1 MANNNILRLHRKL
14 FFPLVGLLWLIIGIT
29 ITYFVIHEKQ
39 RLKYNLENR
48 LVNVNN
54 TVIEAYEKGADMQ
67 KTVDFIQLFTGNTT
81 LDPLRITVYDNKGV
95 MIADNPEATILVYDA
110 AGNMLPEF
118 KRLGGGGA
126 NASVSD
132 LSIDG
137 NKLMVSTKRS
147 ADGQV
152 RSFAAL
158 PYKGEVIDFLS
169 IDPMVWIVVIILGI
183 LSSALA
189 YWGVRVVC
197 KNVYALRNLAQAIS
211 TDQLPDDAD
220 TWEFSDDELGDVSRK
235 LLTLYRDKIHAERE
249 KMHHERQIGMN
260 VSHELNTPV
269 GIIKGYLDT
278 VLADEN
284 MPDELKRKFLMRA
297 QQNTDRLAN
306 LVSDVSMVMRL
317 QEGGAIE
324 CGNLDFHNMTAQLA
338 EDIAQGH
345 IADNMTFICDI
356 PEDCRVKGH
365 ESLLNNALLNLI
377 YNAAQYSGGTRMS
390 LRWTGENEGMHR
402 FEFVADGCGV
412 DDVHL
417 ARLFDLFYR
426 VDTGRARKNGGAGLG
441 LPLVHRIITAMG
453 GDITVE
459 NAPGGGLRFTFTLP
473 AA

>member
-1 MANNNILRLHRKL
+1 M
-14 FFPLVGLLWLIIGIT
+14 
-29 ITYFVIHEKQ
+29 
-39 RLKYNLENR
+39 KYNLENR

-54 TVIEAYEKGADMQ
+54 TVIEAYENGNDLQ
-67 KTVDFIQLFTGNTT
+67 KTVDFIHLFTGNTT

-95 MIADNPEATILVYDA
+95 MIADNPEATISVYDA

-147 ADGQV
+147 ADGLV
-152 RSFAAL
+152 SSFAAL

-249 KMHHERQIGMN
+249 KIHHERQIGMN

-278 VLADEN
+278 VLADDN
-284 MPDELKRKFLMRA
+284 MPDALKRKFLVRA

-317 QEGGAIE
+317 QEGGAIDY
-324 CGNLDFHNMTAQLA
+324 GIINFRDMTAQIA

-356 PEDCRVKGH
+356 PEDCLIKGH
-365 ESLLNNALLNLI
+365 ESLLTNALFNLI
-377 YNAAQYSGGTRMS
+377 YNAAQYSGGTRIS
-390 LRWTGENEGMHR
+390 LLWKGENDGMHR
-402 FEFVADGCGV
+402 FEFADNGCGV
-412 DDVHL
+412 DDEHL
-417 ARLFDLFYR
+417 DRLFDLFYR

-459 NAPGGGLRFTFTLP
+459 NAPGGGLGFTFTLP

>member
-1 MANNNILRLHRKL
+1 M
-14 FFPLVGLLWLIIGIT
+14 
-29 ITYFVIHEKQ
+29 
-39 RLKYNLENR
+39 KYNLENR

-54 TVIEAYEKGADMQ
+54 TVIEAYENGNDLQ
-67 KTVDFIQLFTGNTT
+67 KTVDFIHLFTGNTT
-81 LDPLRITVYDNKGV
+81 LDPLRIAVYDNKGV

-147 ADGQV
+147 ADGLV
-152 RSFAAL
+152 SSFAAL

-278 VLADEN
+278 VLADDN
-284 MPDELKRKFLMRA
+284 MPDALKRKFLVRA

-317 QEGGAIE
+317 QEGGAIDY
-324 CGNLDFHNMTAQLA
+324 GIINFRDMTAQIA

-356 PEDCRVKGH
+356 PEDCLIKGH
-365 ESLLNNALLNLI
+365 ESLLTNALFNLI
-377 YNAAQYSGGTRMS
+377 YNAAQYSGGTRIS
-390 LRWTGENEGMHR
+390 LLWKGENDGMHR
-402 FEFVADGCGV
+402 FEFADNGCGV
-412 DDVHL
+412 DDEHL
-417 ARLFDLFYR
+417 DRLFDLFYR

-473 AA
+473 AAS

>member
-1 MANNNILRLHRKL
+1 
-14 FFPLVGLLWLIIGIT
+14 
-29 ITYFVIHEKQ
+29 
-39 RLKYNLENR
+39 
-48 LVNVNN
+48 
-54 TVIEAYEKGADMQ
+54 
-67 KTVDFIQLFTGNTT
+67 
-81 LDPLRITVYDNKGV
+81 

-147 ADGQV
+147 ADGLV
-152 RSFAAL
+152 SSFAAL

-278 VLADEN
+278 VLADDN
-284 MPDELKRKFLMRA
+284 MPDALKRKFLVRA

-317 QEGGAIE
+317 QEGGAIDY
-324 CGNLDFHNMTAQLA
+324 GIINFRDMTAQIA

-356 PEDCRVKGH
+356 PEDCLIKGH
-365 ESLLNNALLNLI
+365 ESLLTNALLNLI
-377 YNAAQYSGGTRMS
+377 YNAAQYSGGTRIS
-390 LRWTGENEGMHR
+390 LLWKGENDGMHR
-402 FEFVADGCGV
+402 FEFADNGCGV
-412 DDVHL
+412 DDEHL
-417 ARLFDLFYR
+417 DRLFDLFYR

-459 NAPGGGLRFTFTLP
+459 NAPGGGLGFTFTLP

>member
-1 MANNNILRLHRKL
+1 M
-14 FFPLVGLLWLIIGIT
+14 
-29 ITYFVIHEKQ
+29 
-39 RLKYNLENR
+39 KYNLENR

-54 TVIEAYEKGADMQ
+54 TVIEAYENGNDLQ
-67 KTVDFIQLFTGNTT
+67 KTVDFIHLFTGNTT

-95 MIADNPEATILVYDA
+95 IIADNPEATILVYDA

-147 ADGQV
+147 ADGLV
-152 RSFAAL
+152 SSFAAL

-278 VLADEN
+278 VLADDN
-284 MPDELKRKFLMRA
+284 MPDALKRKFLVRA

-317 QEGGAIE
+317 QEGGAIDY
-324 CGNLDFHNMTAQLA
+324 GIINFRDMTAQIA

-356 PEDCRVKGH
+356 PEDCLIKGH
-365 ESLLNNALLNLI
+365 ESLLTNALFNLI
-377 YNAAQYSGGTRMS
+377 YNAAQYSGGTRIS
-390 LRWTGENEGMHR
+390 LLWKGENDGMHR
-402 FEFVADGCGV
+402 FEFADNGCGV
-412 DDVHL
+412 DDEHL
-417 ARLFDLFYR
+417 DRLFDLFYR

>member
-1 MANNNILRLHRKL
+1 M
-14 FFPLVGLLWLIIGIT
+14 
-29 ITYFVIHEKQ
+29 
-39 RLKYNLENR
+39 KYNLENR

-54 TVIEAYEKGADMQ
+54 TVIEAYENGNDLQ
-67 KTVDFIQLFTGNTT
+67 KTVDFIHLFTGNTT

-137 NKLMVSTKRS
+137 NKLMISTKRS
-147 ADGQV
+147 ADGLV
-152 RSFAAL
+152 SSFAAL

-278 VLADEN
+278 VLADDN
-284 MPDELKRKFLMRA
+284 MPDALKRKFLVRA

-317 QEGGAIE
+317 QEGGAIDY
-324 CGNLDFHNMTAQLA
+324 GIINFRDMTAQIA

-356 PEDCRVKGH
+356 PEDCLIKGH
-365 ESLLNNALLNLI
+365 ESLLTNALFNLI
-377 YNAAQYSGGTRMS
+377 YNAAQYSGGTRIS
-390 LRWTGENEGMHR
+390 LLWKGENDGMHR
-402 FEFVADGCGV
+402 FEFADNGCGV
-412 DDVHL
+412 DDEHL
-417 ARLFDLFYR
+417 DRLFDLFYR

>member
-1 MANNNILRLHRKL
+1 M
-14 FFPLVGLLWLIIGIT
+14 
-29 ITYFVIHEKQ
+29 
-39 RLKYNLENR
+39 KYNLENR

-54 TVIEAYEKGADMQ
+54 TVIEAYENGNDLQ
-67 KTVDFIQLFTGNTT
+67 KTVDFIHLFTGNTT

-147 ADGQV
+147 ADGLV
-152 RSFAAL
+152 SSFAAL

-278 VLADEN
+278 VLADDN
-284 MPDELKRKFLMRA
+284 MPDALKRKFLVRA

-317 QEGGAIE
+317 QEGGAIDY
-324 CGNLDFHNMTAQLA
+324 GIINFRDMTTQIA

-356 PEDCRVKGH
+356 PEDCLIKGH
-365 ESLLNNALLNLI
+365 ESLLTNALLNLI
-377 YNAAQYSGGTRMS
+377 YNAAQYSGGTRIS
-390 LRWTGENEGMHR
+390 LLWKGENDGMHR
-402 FEFVADGCGV
+402 FEFADNGCGV
-412 DDVHL
+412 DDEHL
-417 ARLFDLFYR
+417 DRLFDLFYR

-459 NAPGGGLRFTFTLP
+459 NAPGGGLGFTFTLP

>member
-1 MANNNILRLHRKL
+1 M
-14 FFPLVGLLWLIIGIT
+14 
-29 ITYFVIHEKQ
+29 
-39 RLKYNLENR
+39 KYNLENR

-54 TVIEAYEKGADMQ
+54 TVIEAYENGNDLQ
-67 KTVDFIQLFTGNTT
+67 KTVDFIHLFTGNTT
-81 LDPLRITVYDNKGV
+81 LDPLRIAVYDNKGV

-147 ADGQV
+147 ADGLV
-152 RSFAAL
+152 SSFAAL

-278 VLADEN
+278 VLADDN
-284 MPDELKRKFLMRA
+284 MPDALKRKFLVRA

-317 QEGGAIE
+317 QEGGAIDY
-324 CGNLDFHNMTAQLA
+324 GIINFRDMTAQIA

-356 PEDCRVKGH
+356 PEDCLIKGH
-365 ESLLNNALLNLI
+365 ESLLTNALFNLI
-377 YNAAQYSGGTRMS
+377 YNAAQYSGGTRIS
-390 LRWTGENEGMHR
+390 LLWKGENDGMHR
-402 FEFVADGCGV
+402 FEFADNGCGV
-412 DDVHL
+412 DDEHL
-417 ARLFDLFYR
+417 DRLFDLFYR

-459 NAPGGGLRFTFTLP
+459 NAPGGGLGFTFTLP

>member
-1 MANNNILRLHRKL
+1 M
-14 FFPLVGLLWLIIGIT
+14 
-29 ITYFVIHEKQ
+29 
-39 RLKYNLENR
+39 KYNLENR

-54 TVIEAYEKGADMQ
+54 TVIEAYENGNDLQ
-67 KTVDFIQLFTGNTT
+67 KTVDFIHLFTGNTT
-81 LDPLRITVYDNKGV
+81 LDPLRIAVYDNKGV

-147 ADGQV
+147 ADGLV
-152 RSFAAL
+152 SSFAAL

-249 KMHHERQIGMN
+249 KMHHERQTGMN

-278 VLADEN
+278 VLADDN
-284 MPDELKRKFLMRA
+284 MPDALKRKFLVRA

-317 QEGGAIE
+317 QEGGAIDY
-324 CGNLDFHNMTAQLA
+324 GIINFRDMTAQIA

-356 PEDCRVKGH
+356 PEDCLIKGH
-365 ESLLNNALLNLI
+365 ESLLTNALLNLI
-377 YNAAQYSGGTRMS
+377 YNAAQYSGGTRIS
-390 LRWTGENEGMHR
+390 LLWKGENDGMHR
-402 FEFVADGCGV
+402 FEFADNGCGV
-412 DDVHL
+412 DDEHL
-417 ARLFDLFYR
+417 DRLFDLFYR

-459 NAPGGGLRFTFTLP
+459 NAPGGGLGFTFTLP

>member
-1 MANNNILRLHRKL
+1 M
-14 FFPLVGLLWLIIGIT
+14 
-29 ITYFVIHEKQ
+29 
-39 RLKYNLENR
+39 KYNLENR

-54 TVIEAYEKGADMQ
+54 TVIEAYENGNDLQ
-67 KTVDFIQLFTGNTT
+67 KTVDFIHLFTGNTT
-81 LDPLRITVYDNKGV
+81 LDPLRIAVYDNKGV

-147 ADGQV
+147 ADGLV
-152 RSFAAL
+152 SSFAAL

-278 VLADEN
+278 VLADDN
-284 MPDELKRKFLMRA
+284 MPDALKRKFLVRA

-317 QEGGAIE
+317 QEGGAIDY
-324 CGNLDFHNMTAQLA
+324 GIINFRDMTAQIA

-356 PEDCRVKGH
+356 PEDCLIKGH
-365 ESLLNNALLNLI
+365 ESLLTNALLNLI
-377 YNAAQYSGGTRMS
+377 YNAAQYSGGTRIS
-390 LRWTGENEGMHR
+390 LLWKGENDGMHR
-402 FEFVADGCGV
+402 FEFADNGCGV
-412 DDVHL
+412 DDEHL
-417 ARLFDLFYR
+417 DRLFDLFYR

-459 NAPGGGLRFTFTLP
+459 NAPGGGLGFTFTLP

>member
-1 MANNNILRLHRKL
+1 M
-14 FFPLVGLLWLIIGIT
+14 GLLWLIIGIT
-29 ITYFVIHEKQ
+29 ITYFVINERQ

-54 TVIEAYEKGADMQ
+54 TVIEAYENGNDLQ
-67 KTVDFIQLFTGNTT
+67 KTVDFIHLFTGNTT

-147 ADGQV
+147 ADGLV
-152 RSFAAL
+152 SSFAAL

-278 VLADEN
+278 VLADDN
-284 MPDELKRKFLMRA
+284 MPDALKRKFLVRA

-317 QEGGAIE
+317 QEGGAIDY
-324 CGNLDFHNMTAQLA
+324 GIINFRDMTAQIA

-356 PEDCRVKGH
+356 PEDCLIKGH
-365 ESLLNNALLNLI
+365 ESLLTNALFNLI
-377 YNAAQYSGGTRMS
+377 YNAAQYSGGTRIS
-390 LRWTGENEGMHR
+390 LLWKGENDGMHR
-402 FEFVADGCGV
+402 FEFADNGCGV
-412 DDVHL
+412 DDEHL
-417 ARLFDLFYR
+417 DRLFDLFYR

>member
-1 MANNNILRLHRKL
+1 M
-14 FFPLVGLLWLIIGIT
+14 
-29 ITYFVIHEKQ
+29 
-39 RLKYNLENR
+39 KYNLENR

-54 TVIEAYEKGADMQ
+54 TVIEAYENGNDLQ
-67 KTVDFIQLFTGNTT
+67 KTVDFIHLFTGNTT

-126 NASVSD
+126 NASGSD

-147 ADGQV
+147 ADGLV
-152 RSFAAL
+152 SSFAAL

-278 VLADEN
+278 VLADDN
-284 MPDELKRKFLMRA
+284 MPDALKRKFLVRA

-317 QEGGAIE
+317 QEGGAIDY
-324 CGNLDFHNMTAQLA
+324 GIINFRDMTAQIA

-356 PEDCRVKGH
+356 PEDCLIKGH
-365 ESLLNNALLNLI
+365 ESLLTNALFNLI
-377 YNAAQYSGGTRMS
+377 YNAAQYSGGTRIS
-390 LRWTGENEGMHR
+390 LLWKGENDGMHR
-402 FEFVADGCGV
+402 FEFADNGCGV
-412 DDVHL
+412 DDEHL
-417 ARLFDLFYR
+417 DRLFDLFYR

>member
-1 MANNNILRLHRKL
+1 M
-14 FFPLVGLLWLIIGIT
+14 
-29 ITYFVIHEKQ
+29 
-39 RLKYNLENR
+39 KYNLENR

-54 TVIEAYEKGADMQ
+54 TVIEAYENGNDLQ
-67 KTVDFIQLFTGNTT
+67 KTVDFIHLFTGNTT

-147 ADGQV
+147 ADGLV
-152 RSFAAL
+152 SSFAAL

-278 VLADEN
+278 VLADDN
-284 MPDELKRKFLMRA
+284 MPDALKRKFVVRA
-297 QQNTDRLAN
+297 QQNSDRLAN

-317 QEGGAIE
+317 QEGGAIDY
-324 CGNLDFHNMTAQLA
+324 GIINFRDMTAQIA

-356 PEDCRVKGH
+356 PEDCLIKGH
-365 ESLLNNALLNLI
+365 ESLLTNALFNLI
-377 YNAAQYSGGTRMS
+377 YNAAQYSGGTRIS
-390 LRWTGENEGMHR
+390 LLWKGENDGMHR
-402 FEFVADGCGV
+402 FEFADNGCGV
-412 DDVHL
+412 DDEHL
-417 ARLFDLFYR
+417 DRLFDLFYR

>member
-1 MANNNILRLHRKL
+1 M
-14 FFPLVGLLWLIIGIT
+14 
-29 ITYFVIHEKQ
+29 
-39 RLKYNLENR
+39 KYNLENR

-54 TVIEAYEKGADMQ
+54 TVIEAYENGNDLQ
-67 KTVDFIQLFTGNTT
+67 KTVDFIHLFTGNTT

-147 ADGQV
+147 ADGLV
-152 RSFAAL
+152 SSFAAL

-278 VLADEN
+278 VLADDN
-284 MPDELKRKFLMRA
+284 MPDALKRKFLVRA

-317 QEGGAIE
+317 QEGGAIDY
-324 CGNLDFHNMTAQLA
+324 GIINFRDMTAQIA

-356 PEDCRVKGH
+356 PEDCLIKGH
-365 ESLLNNALLNLI
+365 ESLLTNALFNLI
-377 YNAAQYSGGTRMS
+377 YNAAQYSGGTRIS
-390 LRWTGENEGMHR
+390 LLWKGENDGMHR
-402 FEFVADGCGV
+402 FEFADNGCGV
-412 DDVHL
+412 DDEHL
-417 ARLFDLFYR
+417 DRLFDLFYR

-459 NAPGGGLRFTFTLP
+459 DAPGGGLRFTFTLP